1 MKKLVL
7 LLGILSAVMFS
18 CSSSNNAE
26 GNGDGGVITVKG
38 KFKNLKNET
47 VYIKKIM
54 GNQLVTE
61 DSALSKNGK
70 FELHIKYE
78 EPTFYIVQ
86 VDNSNQFV
94 YLIVDS
100 TDKKIELTGDAKN
113 LVFTYDVKGSKQ
125 SEIAKPMIVH
135 NARSY
140 AKVDSIGRIYQNF
153 MKNNPS
159 KLDSV
164 KKALDKVY
172 YKIYDEE
179 RSYLTNFI
187 NQNKGTF
194 AALLALYQQLGP
206 RNNIFN
212 PQKDIKIFETVDKAL
227 YEKYPNSTHASQ
239 LHSLVVQTKEQ
250 IKKAK
255 MMQQGGWI
263 GKEAPDIAYPGPD
276 GKTYKLSD
284 LRGKYVLLDFWASWC
299 RPCRM
304 ESPNLVANYKKYHD
318 KGFEIFQVSLDRNKN
333 AWIKAIQDD
342 HLDKWYHVSDL
353 KYWSSEPAK
362 LYGVRSIPSN
372 FLIDKNGKI
381 IATNLRG
388 PRLGQK
394 LKEIF
399 GE

>member
-1 MKKLVL
+1 L
-7 LLGILSAVMFS
+7 
-18 CSSSNNAE
+18 E
-26 GNGDGGVITVKG
+26 GNKDGNGITIEG
-38 KFKNLKNET
+38 KFKNLKNEMI
-47 VYIKKIM
+47 YIKKIT
-54 GNQLVTE
+54 GNQLVTL
-61 DSALSKNGK
+61 DSTLSKNGK
-70 FELHIKYE
+70 FELHINYE
-78 EPTFYIVQ
+78 EPMFYILQ

-100 TDKKIELTGDAKN
+100 TDKDIKVTGDAKN
-113 LVFTYDVKGSKQ
+113 LVFTYEVKGSKQ

-135 NARSY
+135 NARSIM
-140 AKVDSIGRIYQNF
+140 KVDSIGKIYQDY

-164 KKALDKVY
+164 KKSLDQVY
-172 YKIYDEE
+172 YKIYNDEKTF
-179 RSYLTNFI
+179 LTNFI
-187 NQNKGTF
+187 SQNKGSF

-206 RNNIFN
+206 RNYIFN
-212 PQKDIKIFETVDKAL
+212 PQKDLKTFEMVDKAL
-227 YEKYPNSTHASQ
+227 MEKYPNSTHARN
-239 LHSLVVQTKEQ
+239 LHTLVIQTKEE
-250 IKKAK
+250 IKKQK
-255 MMQQGGWI
+255 MMQKSGWI

-276 GKTYKLSD
+276 GKIYKLSD

-299 RPCRM
+299 APCRR
-304 ESPNLVANYKKYHD
+304 ESPNLVANYNKYHS
-318 KGFEIFQVSLDRNKN
+318 KGFEIFQVSLDRNKDS
-333 AWIKAIQDD
+333 WIKAIKDD

-362 LYGVRSIPSN
+362 LYGVRAIPSN

-388 PRLGQK
+388 QRLGEK